1 MINTDFLKNEAAK
14 MGVSLDGVAIKR
26 FDLLAERLVSWNSRV
41 NLTAITEPDDIVV
54 KHFLD
59 SISPLPYAD
68 IKENARLIDVGCGA
82 GFPGLPILIAR
93 PDLEVTFLDS
103 IEKKLKFI
111 DDVLESTSLFGETVH
126 GRAEVLGVDSDF
138 REQFD
143 VATTRAVAPLNVLAE
158 YCLPLVK
165 VGGIY
170 ISMKGAEDETAL
182 GSKAIKEL
190 GGEIENVVSLK
201 LANGDSRNLIMIR
214 KISQTA
220 TKYPRKTK
228 KIAVQPLWN

>member
-190 GGEIENVVSLK
+190 GGEIENVVSLR

-228 KIAVQPLWN
+228 KIAVQPL

>member
-1 MINTDFLKNEAAK
+1 MINTDNKKNEAAK

-126 GRAEVLGVDSDF
+126 GRAEVLGADSDF

-228 KIAVQPLWN
+228 KIAVQPL

>member
-93 PDLEVTFLDS
+93 PVLEVTFLDS

-228 KIAVQPLWN
+228 KIAVQPL

>member
-93 PDLEVTFLDS
+93 PDLEVAFLDS

-228 KIAVQPLWN
+228 KIAVQPL

>member
-1 MINTDFLKNEAAK
+1 MINTDFLKNEAAQ
-14 MGVSLDGVAIKR
+14 MGVSLDAAAIKR
-26 FDLLAERLVSWNSRV
+26 FELLADRLVFWNSRV
-41 NLTAITEPDDIVV
+41 NLTAITAPDDIVV

-93 PDLEVTFLDS
+93 PDIEVTFLDS
-103 IEKKLKFI
+103 IEKKLRFI

-126 GRAEVLGVDSDF
+126 GRAEVVGTDSDF
-138 REQFD
+138 RERFD

-182 GSKAIKEL
+182 GGNAIKEL
-190 GGEIENVVSLK
+190 GGEIEDVVSLK
-201 LANGDSRNLIMIR
+201 LPNGDSRNLIMIR

-228 KIAVQPLWN
+228 KIAVQPL

>member
-82 GFPGLPILIAR
+82 GFPGLPILIGR

-126 GRAEVLGVDSDF
+126 GRAEVLGADSDF

-228 KIAVQPLWN
+228 KIAVQPL

>member
-126 GRAEVLGVDSDF
+126 GRAEVLGADSDF

-143 VATTRAVAPLNVLAE
+143 VPTTRAVAPLNVLAE

-228 KIAVQPLWN
+228 KIAVQPL

>member
-68 IKENARLIDVGCGA
+68 IKENARFIDVGCGA

-228 KIAVQPLWN
+228 KIAVQPL

>member
-126 GRAEVLGVDSDF
+126 GRTEVLGADSDF

-228 KIAVQPLWN
+228 KIAVQPL

>member
-54 KHFLD
+54 KHFSD

-93 PDLEVTFLDS
+93 PDLEVAFLDS

-228 KIAVQPLWN
+228 KIAVQPL

>member
-111 DDVLESTSLFGETVH
+111 DDVLETTSLFGETVH

-228 KIAVQPLWN
+228 KIAVQPL

>member
-68 IKENARLIDVGCGA
+68 IKENARLIDVCCGA

-126 GRAEVLGVDSDF
+126 GRAEVLGADSDF

-228 KIAVQPLWN
+228 KIAVQPL

>member
-111 DDVLESTSLFGETVH
+111 DDVLESTSVFGETVH
-126 GRAEVLGVDSDF
+126 GRAEVLGADSDF

-228 KIAVQPLWN
+228 KIAVQPL

>member
-126 GRAEVLGVDSDF
+126 GRAEVLGADSDF

-143 VATTRAVAPLNVLAE
+143 VATTRAVAPLNLLAE

-228 KIAVQPLWN
+228 KIAVQPL

>member
-1 MINTDFLKNEAAK
+1 MINTEFLKNEAEK
-14 MGVSLDGVAIKR
+14 MGVVLDTMAVKR
-26 FDLLAERLVSWNSRV
+26 FELLAQRLVSWNSRV
-41 NLTAITEPDDIVV
+41 NLTAITDPNDIVV

-93 PDLEVTFLDS
+93 PDLEITFLDS

-111 DDVLESTSLFGETVH
+111 EDVSESTSLFGETMH
-126 GRAEVLGVDSDF
+126 GRAEVVGTDPEF

-143 VATTRAVAPLNVLAE
+143 VATTRAVAPLNILAE

-170 ISMKGAEDETAL
+170 ISMKGAEDETEL
-182 GSKAIKEL
+182 GSNAIKEL

-201 LANGDSRNLIMIR
+201 LANGDNRNLIMIR

-228 KIAVQPLWN
+228 KIATLPL

>member
-68 IKENARLIDVGCGA
+68 IKENTRLIDVGCGA

-228 KIAVQPLWN
+228 KIAVQPL